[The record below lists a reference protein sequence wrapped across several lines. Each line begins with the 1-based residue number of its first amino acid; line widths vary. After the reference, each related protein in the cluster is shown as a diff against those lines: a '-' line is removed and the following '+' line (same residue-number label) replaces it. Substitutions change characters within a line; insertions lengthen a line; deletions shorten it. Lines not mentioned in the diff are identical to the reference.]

1 MKKYNKICLLI
12 LLMSSAL
19 VYSQQLSK
27 RENLKFQN
35 FEKNKN
41 LYQNKTFEDLLKDLP
56 EIKMLRIMPN
66 NPQINIHTFI
76 IGFLKNSEFNKS
88 SDKKR
93 VTLYING
100 KINKQNISKE
110 DLTTSEAIKKYGNL
124 KVAAIL

>member
-1 MKKYNKICLLI
+1 
-12 LLMSSAL
+12 MSSAL
-19 VYSQQLSK
+19 IYSQQLSK

-41 LYQNKTFEDLLKDLP
+41 LYQNKTFEDLLNDLP

-76 IGFLKNSEFNKS
+76 IGFLNNSEFSKS
-88 SDKKR
+88 PDKKR

-100 KINKQNISKE
+100 KINNQNISKE

-124 KVAAIL
+124 KVAAVL

>member
-1 MKKYNKICLLI
+1 MKRYNKICLLI

-76 IGFLKNSEFNKS
+76 IGFLKNSEFSKS

-93 VTLYING
+93 VTLYISG